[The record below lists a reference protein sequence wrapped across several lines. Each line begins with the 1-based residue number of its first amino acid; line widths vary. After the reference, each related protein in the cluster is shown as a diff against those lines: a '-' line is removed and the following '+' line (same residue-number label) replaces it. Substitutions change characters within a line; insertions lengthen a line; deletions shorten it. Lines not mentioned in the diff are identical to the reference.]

1 MHSFNGNED
10 SQGMKREKKH
20 NMNEASTESN
30 ERRKKIVSNKF
41 SASIS
46 LFILHSSAE

>member
-1 MHSFNGNED
+1 MATTTAKEWSE
-10 SQGMKREKKH
+10 KKKH